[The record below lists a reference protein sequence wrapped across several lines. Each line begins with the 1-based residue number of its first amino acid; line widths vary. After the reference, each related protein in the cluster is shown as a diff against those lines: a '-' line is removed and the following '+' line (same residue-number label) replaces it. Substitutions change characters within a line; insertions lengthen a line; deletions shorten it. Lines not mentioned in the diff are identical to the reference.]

1 MYKKHSYVMIPFL
14 VFLFLYDMVI
24 NGMVP
29 LASDMVAHQP
39 IKEWI
44 KSTEEF
50 PHWFPNLFSGMP
62 SYGGYIYTPGNPLAK
77 IINFILFN
85 SGLKQWFYL
94 SFGGLGL
101 YFFLR
106 FKNISYLSSV
116 FGGVAYSLTPHVFGL
131 INAGHNTKIMAFAF
145 VPWIFFSV
153 SYLFQEKSIKSVL
166 FLSIVS
172 AFQLWVN
179 HPQVVYYTW
188 MFIFGYWAYS
198 FIDKSIKDR
207 SIASLKILF
216 FLLISISI
224 TSLMVSDPY
233 LDIFTFQNH
242 SNRGAPSVLDET
254 NETSSG
260 TKWDYATQWS
270 FHPAEIISFAFPY
283 HFGLQNFSIKS
294 RTNPSEFM
302 KQASYWGYMPF
313 TQSTHY
319 MGLLVLLL
327 PLISLVSRIREKDFS
342 SYESFLWIISL
353 IFLVVGFG
361 KYFPLLYRLLFD
373 FAPFFSKFRIPSMIY
388 LILVFT
394 FSYLA
399 ATSIDYVIKSNKND
413 LLKNSQIVL
422 SVFIGISIVF
432 FIFGE
437 SFFNFS
443 SSGDAR
449 FPNYIQFVKAI
460 RLDYFNKGL
469 ILALFISI
477 SFFGLIWSYVH
488 SKISKNLFL
497 YSMLAILVIDLWI
510 LNNEFLSL
518 TKKKNF
524 KSQFIKSAVIDQ
536 ILRDDGDFRI
546 FPADDLGSNIYGYWG
561 IQSIGGYRAVK
572 LRNYQDLMDI
582 GGFKRPTILNM
593 LNVKYLLTR
602 KAVKNPAFTKITGL
616 EGIYQNLDYLPR
628 AWFVNKIDNVK
639 DQKASLN
646 KLMDISFRPK
656 EKAILVEYDGPIL
669 DENGDGYIE
678 SIDLKT
684 NTVKINCY
692 SEGGSLLILSE
703 VYYKPGW
710 RCKINGEDTKIYQ
723 ANHVLRSVYVPDGKH
738 EVVFYYDNS
747 KWQTARF
754 TSRASFFLATFFCL
768 FLIYRERKSIL
779 KLKNYEE

>member
-1 MYKKHSYVMIPFL
+1 MYKKHSYLIIPFL
-14 VFLFLYDMVI
+14 VFLFLYDMVV

-29 LASDMVAHQP
+29 LASDMLAHQP

-62 SYGGYIYTPGNPLAK
+62 SYGGYIYTPGNPLSK
-77 IINFILFN
+77 VINFILFN
-85 SGLKQWFYL
+85 SGVKQWFYL
-94 SFGGLGL
+94 SLGGLGL
-101 YFFLR
+101 YCFLR
-106 FKNISYLSSV
+106 FKNISYFSSI
-116 FGGVAYSLTPHVFGL
+116 FGGIAYSLTPHVFGL
-131 INAGHNTKIMAFAF
+131 INAGHNTKIMAFSF

-153 SYLFQEKSIKSVL
+153 SYLFQEKSIKSIL
-166 FLSIVS
+166 FLSIIS

-188 MFIFGYWAYS
+188 MFIFSYWAYS
-198 FIDKSIKDR
+198 FIDKSIKDKK
-207 SIASLKILF
+207 IASFKVLF
-216 FLLISISI
+216 YLLISISM
-224 TSLMVSDPY
+224 TTLMVSDPY
-233 LDIFTFQNH
+233 VDIFAFQNH

-270 FHPAEIISFAFPY
+270 FHPKEIISFALPY
-283 HFGLQNFSIKS
+283 HFGLQNFSVKN

-319 MGLLVLLL
+319 MGLLILLL
-327 PLISLVSRIREKDFS
+327 PILSLVSRIRERNFS
-342 SYESFLWIISL
+342 SYENFLWIISL

-361 KYFPLLYRLLFD
+361 KHFPMLYQLLFD
-373 FAPFFSKFRIPSMIY
+373 YAPFFSKFRIPSMIY

-394 FSYLA
+394 FSFLA
-399 ATSIDYVIKSNKND
+399 ATSIDYIIKLNKDDVIKS
-413 LLKNSQIVL
+413 SQIV
-422 SVFIGISIVF
+422 VGTFIGIIILF

-437 SFFNFS
+437 SIFNFS
-443 SSGDAR
+443 SPGDAR
-449 FPNYIQFVKAI
+449 FPNYIQFVQAI
-460 RLDYFNKGL
+460 RVDYFNKGL
-469 ILALFISI
+469 ILALAISL

-488 SKISKNLFL
+488 RKINKNLFL

-524 KSQFIKSAVIDQ
+524 ESQFIKDAVIDY
-536 ILRDDGDFRI
+536 ILDDDSNFRI
-546 FPADDLGSNIYGYWG
+546 FPADDLGSNTYGYWG

-572 LRNYQDLMDI
+572 LRNYQDLMDV

-593 LNVKYLLTR
+593 LNVKYLLTK

-646 KLMDISFRPK
+646 RLMDISFRPN
-656 EKAILVEYDGPIL
+656 EKAILVGYDGPIL

-684 NTVKINCY
+684 NTVKINCF
-692 SEGGSLLILSE
+692 SKGGSLLVLSE
-703 VYYKPGW
+703 IYYKPGW
-710 RCKINGEDTKIYQ
+710 KCKINGKNTKIYQ

-738 EVVFYYDNS
+738 EVVFYYDS
-747 KWQTARF
+747 SDWQTARL

-768 FLIYRERKSIL
+768 FLFFNERKSIL
-779 KLKNYEE
+779 NLKKS

>member
-1 MYKKHSYVMIPFL
+1 MYKKHSYLIIPFL
-14 VFLFLYDMVI
+14 VFLFLYDMVV

-44 KSTEEF
+44 KSTKEF

-62 SYGGYIYTPGNPLAK
+62 SYGGYIYTPGNPLSK
-77 IINFILFN
+77 VINFILFN
-85 SGLKQWFYL
+85 SGVKQWFYL
-94 SFGGLGL
+94 SLGGLGL
-101 YFFLR
+101 YCFLR
-106 FKNISYLSSV
+106 FKNNSYFSSV
-116 FGGVAYSLTPHVFGL
+116 FGGIAYSLTPHVFGL
-131 INAGHNTKIMAFAF
+131 INAGHNTKIMAFSF

-166 FLSIVS
+166 LLSIIS

-198 FIDKSIKDR
+198 FIDKSIKDKK
-207 SIASLKILF
+207 IASFKVLF
-216 FLLISISI
+216 YLLISISM
-224 TSLMVSDPY
+224 TTLMVSDPY
-233 LDIFTFQNH
+233 VDIFAFQNH

-270 FHPAEIISFAFPY
+270 FHPMEIISFALPY
-283 HFGLQNFSIKS
+283 HFGLQNFSVKN

-319 MGLLVLLL
+319 MGLLILLL
-327 PLISLVSRIREKDFS
+327 PILSLVSRIRERNFS
-342 SYESFLWIISL
+342 SYENFLWIISL

-361 KYFPLLYRLLFD
+361 KHFPMLYQLLFD
-373 FAPFFSKFRIPSMIY
+373 YAPFFSKFRIPSMIY

-394 FSYLA
+394 FSFLT
-399 ATSIDYVIKSNKND
+399 ATSIDYIIKLNKDDLIKS
-413 LLKNSQIVL
+413 SQIV
-422 SVFIGISIVF
+422 VGTFIGIIILF

-437 SFFNFS
+437 SIFSFS
-443 SSGDAR
+443 SPGDAR
-449 FPNYIQFVKAI
+449 FPNYIQFVQAI
-460 RLDYFNKGL
+460 RVDYFNKGL
-469 ILALFISI
+469 ILALAVSL

-488 SKISKNLFL
+488 RKISKNLFL

-524 KSQFIKSAVIDQ
+524 ESQFIKDAVTDH
-536 ILRDDGDFRI
+536 ILDDDSNFRI

-572 LRNYQDLMDI
+572 LRNYQDLMDV

-593 LNVKYLLTR
+593 LNVKYLLTK

-646 KLMDISFRPK
+646 RLMDISFRPN
-656 EKAILVEYDGPIL
+656 EEAILVGYDGPIL

-684 NTVKINCY
+684 NTVKINCF
-692 SEGGSLLILSE
+692 SKGGSLLMLSE
-703 VYYKPGW
+703 IYYKPGW
-710 RCKINGEDTKIYQ
+710 KCKINGKNTKIYQ

-738 EVVFYYDNS
+738 EVVFYYDS
-747 KWQTARF
+747 SDWQTARL

-768 FLIYRERKSIL
+768 FLFFNERKSIL
-779 KLKNYEE
+779 NLKKS

>member
-1 MYKKHSYVMIPFL
+1 MYKKHSYLIIPFL
-14 VFLFLYDMVI
+14 VFLFLYDMVV

-29 LASDMVAHQP
+29 LASDMLAHQP

-62 SYGGYIYTPGNPLAK
+62 SYGGYIYTPGNPLSK
-77 IINFILFN
+77 VINFILFN
-85 SGLKQWFYL
+85 SGVKQWFYL
-94 SFGGLGL
+94 SLGGLGL
-101 YFFLR
+101 YCFLR
-106 FKNISYLSSV
+106 FKNISYFSSI
-116 FGGVAYSLTPHVFGL
+116 FGGIAYSLTPHVFGL
-131 INAGHNTKIMAFAF
+131 INAGHNTKIMAFSF

-166 FLSIVS
+166 FLSIIS

-198 FIDKSIKDR
+198 FIDKSIKDKK
-207 SIASLKILF
+207 IASFKVLF
-216 FLLISISI
+216 YLLISISM
-224 TSLMVSDPY
+224 TTLMVSDPY
-233 LDIFTFQNH
+233 VDIFAFQNH

-270 FHPAEIISFAFPY
+270 FHPMEIISFALPY
-283 HFGLQNFSIKS
+283 HFGLQNFSVKN

-319 MGLLVLLL
+319 MGLLILLL
-327 PLISLVSRIREKDFS
+327 PILSLVSRIRERNFS
-342 SYESFLWIISL
+342 SYENFLWIISL

-361 KYFPLLYRLLFD
+361 KHFPMLYQLLFD
-373 FAPFFSKFRIPSMIY
+373 YAPFFSKFRIPSMIY

-394 FSYLA
+394 FSFLT
-399 ATSIDYVIKSNKND
+399 ATSIDYIIKLNKDDLIKS
-413 LLKNSQIVL
+413 SQIV
-422 SVFIGISIVF
+422 VGTFIGIIILF

-437 SFFNFS
+437 SIFSFS
-443 SSGDAR
+443 SPGDAR
-449 FPNYIQFVKAI
+449 FPNYIQFVQAI
-460 RLDYFNKGL
+460 RVDYFNKGL
-469 ILALFISI
+469 ILALAVSL

-488 SKISKNLFL
+488 RKISKNLFL

-524 KSQFIKSAVIDQ
+524 ESQFIKSTVIDH
-536 ILRDDGDFRI
+536 ILNDDSNFRI

-572 LRNYQDLMDI
+572 LRNYQDLMDV

-593 LNVKYLLTR
+593 LNVKYLLTK

-646 KLMDISFRPK
+646 RLMDISFRPN
-656 EKAILVEYDGPIL
+656 EKAILVGYDGPIL

-684 NTVKINCY
+684 NTVKINCF
-692 SEGGSLLILSE
+692 SKGGSLLVLSE
-703 VYYKPGW
+703 IYYKPGW
-710 RCKINGEDTKIYQ
+710 KCKINGKNTKIYQ
-723 ANHVLRSVYVPDGKH
+723 ANHVLRSIYVPDGKH
-738 EVVFYYDNS
+738 EVVFYYDS
-747 KWQTARF
+747 SDWQTARL

-768 FLIYRERKSIL
+768 FLFFNERKSIL
-779 KLKNYEE
+779 NLKKS